1 MSSSVPPPP
10 AASIS
15 APAERVAPAP
25 YPSALDRAEVRRR
38 QRIAAFAA
46 IASGSLLV
54 VAWMLAPNAD
64 GFGTH
69 RALGLPACSWP
80 TRFGVPCPSCGMTTA
95 FALASK
101 GRIVESFATQPMGCV
116 LALAAGMTLVAS
128 LWTLATGR
136 TLWPVYERMWT
147 ARLAWIAGIAAL
159 LAWAYKTALMRGWM
173 G

>member
-1 MSSSVPPPP
+1 
-10 AASIS
+10 
-15 APAERVAPAP
+15 
-25 YPSALDRAEVRRR
+25 
-38 QRIAAFAA
+38 
-46 IASGSLLV
+46 
-54 VAWMLAPNAD
+54 
-64 GFGTH
+64 
-69 RALGLPACSWP
+69 
-80 TRFGVPCPSCGMTTA
+80 MTTA

-147 ARLAWIAGIAAL
+147 ARLAWMAGIAAL